1 MEGKNLKIKLMREYT
16 ASLLFIHLTFGV
28 WANREELFLLRTAQ
42 KGTEKKFPHLGSMSI
57 SIYFNRRWHAAL
69 PDLEKQ
75 SNKTTT
81 QHRKNPTDPN

>member
-42 KGTEKKFPHLGSMSI
+42 KGTEKNFPIWAACPSPFI
-57 SIYFNRRWHAAL
+57 STEGGML
-69 PDLEKQ
+69 PFQ
-75 SNKTTT
+75 I
-81 QHRKNPTDPN
+81 